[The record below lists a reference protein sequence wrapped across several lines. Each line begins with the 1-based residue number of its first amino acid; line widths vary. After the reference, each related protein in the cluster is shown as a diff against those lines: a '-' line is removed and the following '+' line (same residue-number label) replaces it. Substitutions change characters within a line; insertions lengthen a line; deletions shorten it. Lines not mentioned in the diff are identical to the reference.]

1 MKLADVM
8 DKVEVGMKMVV
19 RSEYNPEYEVFG
31 GKVVEKKGVYLCL
44 EVDGILHGLSAK
56 ENYEVLKLFD
66 KNGVELTERDVWEI
80 IEKYVPEVESPEQVY
95 SAALDVWGCYTAEV
109 KRKVSFALAELM
121 TDDDME
127 LFFDELSDKHRQIA
141 NLLGYEDD
149 SENIDE
155 ETEDIIEE
163 LVENTED
170 YDPDAYEED
179 GTEESLYLENTALKK
194 LMEIQMMLEKI
205 KQKDEQ
211 KESVNA

>member
-19 RSEYNPEYEVFG
+19 RSEYKPEYEVFG

-56 ENYEVLKLFD
+56 ENYKVLKLFD
-66 KNGVELTERDVWEI
+66 KNGVELIERDVWEI

-127 LFFDELSDKHRQIA
+127 CFFDELSDKHRQIA

>member
-66 KNGVELTERDVWEI
+66 KNGVELIERDVWEI

-109 KRKVSFALAELM
+109 KRKVSFDLAELM

-127 LFFDELSDKHRQIA
+127 WFFDELSDKHRQIA

>member
-19 RSEYNPEYEVFG
+19 RSEYNPEYEAFG

-66 KNGVELTERDVWEI
+66 KNGVELIERDVWEI
-80 IEKYVPEVESPEQVY
+80 IEKYIPEVESPEQVY

-127 LFFDELSDKHRQIA
+127 WFFDELSDKHRQIA

>member
-66 KNGVELTERDVWEI
+66 KNGVALIERDVWEI

-127 LFFDELSDKHRQIA
+127 WFFDELSDKHRQIA

-163 LVENTED
+163 RVENTED

-194 LMEIQMMLEKI
+194 LMEIQMMLEKA

-211 KESVNA
+211 KERVNA

>member
-66 KNGVELTERDVWEI
+66 KNGVELIERDVWEI

-127 LFFDELSDKHRQIA
+127 CFFDELSDKHRQIA

-163 LVENTED
+163 LVKNTED

-211 KESVNA
+211 KERVNA

>member
-66 KNGVELTERDVWEI
+66 KNGVELIERDVWEI

-127 LFFDELSDKHRQIA
+127 WFFDELSDKHRQIE

-170 YDPDAYEED
+170 YDLDAYEED

-194 LMEIQMMLEKI
+194 LMEIQMMLEKV

-211 KESVNA
+211 KERVNA

>member
-1 MKLADVM
+1 MKLAVVM

-66 KNGVELTERDVWEI
+66 KNGVELIERDVWEI

-127 LFFDELSDKHRQIA
+127 CFFDELSDKHRQIA

>member
-66 KNGVELTERDVWEI
+66 KNGVELIERDVWEI

-127 LFFDELSDKHRQIA
+127 CFFDELSDKHRQIA

-194 LMEIQMMLEKI
+194 TDGNSDDVRKSKTER
-205 KQKDEQ
+205 
-211 KESVNA
+211 

>member
-66 KNGVELTERDVWEI
+66 KNGVELIERDVWEI

-95 SAALDVWGCYTAEV
+95 SAALDVWSCYTAEV
-109 KRKVSFALAELM
+109 KRKVSFALAEIM

-127 LFFDELSDKHRQIA
+127 WFFDELSDKHRQIA

-149 SENIDE
+149 CENIDK
-155 ETEDIIEE
+155 ETENIIEE
-163 LVENTED
+163 LVENTEG
-170 YDPDAYEED
+170 YDSDSYEED

>member
-66 KNGVELTERDVWEI
+66 KNGVELIERDVWEI

-109 KRKVSFALAELM
+109 KRKVSFALAEIM

-127 LFFDELSDKHRQIA
+127 WFFDELSDKHRQIA

-163 LVENTED
+163 RVENTED

-194 LMEIQMMLEKI
+194 LMEIQMMLEKV

>member
-8 DKVEVGMKMVV
+8 DKVEVGKKMVV

-66 KNGVELTERDVWEI
+66 KNGVELIERDVWEI
-80 IEKYVPEVESPEQVY
+80 IEKYIPEVESPEQVY

-127 LFFDELSDKHRQIA
+127 WFFDELSDKHRQIA

>member
-56 ENYEVLKLFD
+56 ENYKVLKLFD
-66 KNGVELTERDVWEI
+66 KNGVELIERDVWEI

-127 LFFDELSDKHRQIA
+127 CFFDELSDKHRQIA

-194 LMEIQMMLEKI
+194 LMEIQMMFEKI

>member
-56 ENYEVLKLFD
+56 ENYKVLKLFD
-66 KNGVELTERDVWEI
+66 KNGVELIERDVWEI
-80 IEKYVPEVESPEQVY
+80 IEKYVPEVESPEQIY

-127 LFFDELSDKHRQIA
+127 CFFDELSDKHRQIA

>member
-66 KNGVELTERDVWEI
+66 KNGVELIKRDVWEI

-127 LFFDELSDKHRQIA
+127 CFFDELSDKHRQIA

-163 LVENTED
+163 LVENTEG
-170 YDPDAYEED
+170 YDPDSYEED

>member
-66 KNGVELTERDVWEI
+66 KNGVELIERDVWEI

-121 TDDDME
+121 TYDDME
-127 LFFDELSDKHRQIA
+127 CFFDELSDKHRQIA

-194 LMEIQMMLEKI
+194 LMEIQMMLEKV

-211 KESVNA
+211 KERVNA

>member
-44 EVDGILHGLSAK
+44 EVDGILHGLSAN
-56 ENYEVLKLFD
+56 EDYEVLKLFD
-66 KNGVELTERDVWEI
+66 KNGVELIERDVWEI

-127 LFFDELSDKHRQIA
+127 CFFDELSDKHRQIA

>member
-66 KNGVELTERDVWEI
+66 KNGVELIERDVWEI
-80 IEKYVPEVESPEQVY
+80 IEKYIPEVESPEQVY

-127 LFFDELSDKHRQIA
+127 WFFDELSDKHRQIA

-194 LMEIQMMLEKI
+194 LMEIQMMLEK
-205 KQKDEQ
+205 
-211 KESVNA
+211 

>member
-66 KNGVELTERDVWEI
+66 KNGVELIERDVWEI
-80 IEKYVPEVESPEQVY
+80 IEKYVPEVESPAQVY
-95 SAALDVWGCYTAEV
+95 SDALYVWGCYTAEV
-109 KRKVSFALAELM
+109 KRKVSFALAEIM

-127 LFFDELSDKHRQIA
+127 WFFDELSDKHRQIA

>member
-66 KNGVELTERDVWEI
+66 KNGVELIERDVWEI

-127 LFFDELSDKHRQIA
+127 CFFDELSDKHRQIA

-194 LMEIQMMLEKI
+194 LMEIQMMLEKV

-211 KESVNA
+211 KERVNA

>member
-66 KNGVELTERDVWEI
+66 KNGVELIERDVWEI

-127 LFFDELSDKHRQIA
+127 WFFDELSDKHRQIA

-194 LMEIQMMLEKI
+194 LMEIQMMLGKI

>member
-66 KNGVELTERDVWEI
+66 KNGVELIERDVWEI

-127 LFFDELSDKHRQIA
+127 CFFDELSDKHRQIA
-141 NLLGYEDD
+141 NLGYEDD

>member
-44 EVDGILHGLSAK
+44 EVDGILHGLSTK

-66 KNGVELTERDVWEI
+66 KNGVELIERDVWEI

-95 SAALDVWGCYTAEV
+95 SAALELWSCYTDEV
-109 KRKVSFALAELM
+109 KRKVAFALAELM
-121 TDDDME
+121 TDDDIE
-127 LFFDELSDKHRQIA
+127 WFFDELSDKHRQIA

-149 SENIDE
+149 CENIDE
-155 ETEDIIEE
+155 DMEALIDDMARDTD
-163 LVENTED
+163 D
-170 YDPDAYEED
+170 YGPDAYEED
-179 GTEESLYLENTALKK
+179 GTEEGLYLNENVIRKAGELK
-194 LMEIQMMLEKI
+194 
-205 KQKDEQ
+205 
-211 KESVNA
+211 

>member
-66 KNGVELTERDVWEI
+66 KNGVELIERDVWEI
-80 IEKYVPEVESPEQVY
+80 IEKYIPEVESPEQVY

-127 LFFDELSDKHRQIA
+127 WFFDELSDKHRQIA

-194 LMEIQMMLEKI
+194 LMKIQMMLEKI

>member
-66 KNGVELTERDVWEI
+66 KNGVELIERDVWEI

-121 TDDDME
+121 TDDDIE
-127 LFFDELSDKHRQIA
+127 WFFDELSDKHRQIA

-149 SENIDE
+149 CENIDE
-155 ETEDIIEE
+155 DMEALIDDMARDTD
-163 LVENTED
+163 D

-179 GTEESLYLENTALKK
+179 GTEEGLYLNENVIRKAGELK
-194 LMEIQMMLEKI
+194 
-205 KQKDEQ
+205 
-211 KESVNA
+211 

>member
-66 KNGVELTERDVWEI
+66 KNGVELIERDVWEI

-121 TDDDME
+121 TNDDME
-127 LFFDELSDKHRQIA
+127 CFFDELSDKHRQIA

-194 LMEIQMMLEKI
+194 LMEIQMILEKA

>member
-1 MKLADVM
+1 
-8 DKVEVGMKMVV
+8 MKMVV

-66 KNGVELTERDVWEI
+66 KNGVELIERDVWEI

-127 LFFDELSDKHRQIA
+127 WFFDELSDKHRQIA

-163 LVENTED
+163 RVENTED

-194 LMEIQMMLEKI
+194 LMEIQMMLEKA

-211 KESVNA
+211 KERVNA

>member
-31 GKVVEKKGVYLCL
+31 GRVVEKKGVYLCL

-66 KNGVELTERDVWEI
+66 KNGVELIERDVWEI

-127 LFFDELSDKHRQIA
+127 WFFDELSDKHRQIA

-211 KESVNA
+211 KERVNA

>member
-66 KNGVELTERDVWEI
+66 KNGVELIERDVWEI

-127 LFFDELSDKHRQIA
+127 CFFDELSDKHRQIA

-179 GTEESLYLENTALKK
+179 ETEESLYLENTALKK

>member
-56 ENYEVLKLFD
+56 ENYEVLKLYD
-66 KNGVELTERDVWEI
+66 KNGVELIERDVWEI

-109 KRKVSFALAELM
+109 KRKVSFALAEIM

-127 LFFDELSDKHRQIA
+127 WFFDELSDKHRQIA

>member
-66 KNGVELTERDVWEI
+66 KNGVELIERDVWEI
-80 IEKYVPEVESPEQVY
+80 IEKYIPEVESPEQVY

-127 LFFDELSDKHRQIA
+127 WFFDELSNKHRQIA

-163 LVENTED
+163 RVENTED

-194 LMEIQMMLEKI
+194 LMEIQMMLEKV

-211 KESVNA
+211 KERVNA

>member
-66 KNGVELTERDVWEI
+66 KNGVELIERDVWEI
-80 IEKYVPEVESPEQVY
+80 IEKYIPEVESPEQVY

-127 LFFDELSDKHRQIA
+127 WFFDELSDKHRQIA

-163 LVENTED
+163 LVENT
-170 YDPDAYEED
+170 
-179 GTEESLYLENTALKK
+179 ALKK

>member
-66 KNGVELTERDVWEI
+66 KNGVELIERDVWEI

-127 LFFDELSDKHRQIA
+127 CFFDELSDKHRQIA

-194 LMEIQMMLEKI
+194 LMEIQMMLEKA
-205 KQKDEQ
+205 KQKER
-211 KESVNA
+211 VNA

>member
-66 KNGVELTERDVWEI
+66 KNGVELIERDVWEI

-121 TDDDME
+121 KDDDME
-127 LFFDELSDKHRQIA
+127 CFFDELSDKHRQIA

-194 LMEIQMMLEKI
+194 LMEIQMMLEKA
-205 KQKDEQ
+205 KQKER
-211 KESVNA
+211 VNA

>member
-1 MKLADVM
+1 MLW

-66 KNGVELTERDVWEI
+66 KNGVELIERDVWEI

-127 LFFDELSDKHRQIA
+127 CFFDELSDKHRQIA

-194 LMEIQMMLEKI
+194 LMEIQMMLEKV

-211 KESVNA
+211 KERVNA

>member
-66 KNGVELTERDVWEI
+66 KNGVELIERDVWEI

-109 KRKVSFALAELM
+109 KRKVSFALAELT

-127 LFFDELSDKHRQIA
+127 CVFDELSDKHRQIA

>member
-66 KNGVELTERDVWEI
+66 KNGVELIERDVWEI

-127 LFFDELSDKHRQIA
+127 CFFDELSDKHRQIA

-170 YDPDAYEED
+170 YDPDAYEKD

>member
-1 MKLADVM
+1 M

-66 KNGVELTERDVWEI
+66 KNGVELIERDVWEI

-127 LFFDELSDKHRQIA
+127 WFFDELSDKHRQIA

-170 YDPDAYEED
+170 YDSDAYEED

>member
-19 RSEYNPEYEVFG
+19 KSEYNPEYEVFG

-66 KNGVELTERDVWEI
+66 KNGVELIERDVWEI

-127 LFFDELSDKHRQIA
+127 CFFDELSDKHRQIA

-194 LMEIQMMLEKI
+194 LMEIQMMLEKV

>member
-66 KNGVELTERDVWEI
+66 KNGVELIERDVWEI

-127 LFFDELSDKHRQIA
+127 CFFDELSDKHRQIA